1 MNKELLRAY
10 GLTESEIT
18 SVCQYVESA
27 KENGDL
33 DNTAT
38 VIHINNTLLV
48 VCRTAALAVQ
58 TVRPD
63 VLDLPPTDDAWILL
77 HSAELKAELIAIC
90 ERGGPRP
97 AAHTLLGRA
106 LEMFTNE
113 ATS

>member
-1 MNKELLRAY
+1 MNKELLRAN
-10 GLTESEIT
+10 GLTDSEIAT
-18 SVCQYVESA
+18 VCRYIESA
-27 KENGDL
+27 KSNGTF

-38 VIHINNTLLV
+38 VVHINNTLRV

-77 HSAELKAELIAIC
+77 HSAELKSEVIEIC
-90 ERGGPRP
+90 KRGGPMP
-97 AAHTLLGRA
+97 PAHTLLGRA
-106 LEMFTNE
+106 LDMFTNE